1 MNKILIVSW
10 FVVCGILVAWCAKN
24 TSTEPVENS
33 QQTWDLVS
41 NNTQMVE
48 CNEAVETYLE
58 NTSDQG
64 SGPEIQAGDT
74 IAVDYIGRLEAGEV
88 FDTSVE
94 SVARACDSYNEAR
107 DYNAWL
113 EFTVGAGQMIAWFD
127 AWVQEMQVWETKT
140 ITIPAAQAYG
150 ERSEDALTTFPK
162 EEIPDADQY
171 VVGQQLVWQYGQQFT
186 VYKVT
191 PTEIIFDQNHPLA
204 GKDLIFDIT
213 IKQVN

>member
-1 MNKILIVSW
+1 MRTILMVSW
-10 FVVCGILVAWCAKN
+10 FVVTALLVAWCAKS
-24 TSTEPVENS
+24 TSTELVENS
-33 QQTWDLVS
+33 QQTWDLIT
-41 NNTQMVE
+41 NNTQMAE
-48 CNEAVETYLE
+48 CNAAVQAYLE

-64 SGPEIQAGDT
+64 SGPEIKQNDA
-74 IAVDYIGRLEAGEV
+74 IVVDYIGRLEDGEV

-113 EFTVGAGQMIAWFD
+113 WFTVGAGQMIAWFD
-127 AWVQEMQVWETKT
+127 AGVQWMKLWQTKT
-140 ITIPAAQAYG
+140 ITIPANEAYG

-162 EEIPDADQY
+162 SQIPDADQY

-191 PTEIIFDQNHPLA
+191 PTEITFDQNHPLA

-213 IKQVN
+213 IKAVN